1 MPQIN
6 PRETFFFLNG
16 SQIINAPDYTYLG
29 STISSNGSFAL
40 SKQIS
45 IDKTRR
51 SISKTKKYL
60 EFYKLPVTTCNK
72 LFDSLFRPILLY
84 NSEIWSAYEKL
95 NFDKWETD
103 GVERLHT
110 QFYKHYFAFGLNK
123 RARNVASRNEAGR
136 LSLKSTI
143 YENILKF
150 WIHLENQPENSI
162 AFQCLQISKQLAL
175 SSTKPCFMSSVNEIT
190 RLFQTQNQQNIDTS
204 NKDNYNKW
212 LFEIKQNIEHQ
223 SQLHQIHLLK
233 SNRKLVFMYYLK
245 NEQECFIRFKATSAQ
260 RKWL

>member
-1 MPQIN
+1 
-6 PRETFFFLNG
+6 
-16 SQIINAPDYTYLG
+16 
-29 STISSNGSFAL
+29 
-40 SKQIS
+40 
-45 IDKTRR
+45 
-51 SISKTKKYL
+51 
-60 EFYKLPVTTCNK
+60 
-72 LFDSLFRPILLY
+72 LY
-84 NSEIWSAYEKL
+84 SEIWGAYEKL

-110 QFYKHYFAFGLNK
+110 QFYKHYFGLNK
-123 RARNVASRNEAGR
+123 RAPNVASRNEAGR

-175 SSTKPCFMSSVNEIT
+175 SSTKPCFISSVNEIT

>member
-6 PRETFFFLNG
+6 PRETFFFH
-16 SQIINAPDYTYLG
+16 QIILNAPDYTYLG

-60 EFYKLPVTTCNK
+60 EFYKLPVQHATNYLTLSSVLSYCIIQK
-72 LFDSLFRPILLY
+72 FGVRT
-84 NSEIWSAYEKL
+84 YEKL

-162 AFQCLQISKQLAL
+162 AFQWQCLQISKQL
-175 SSTKPCFMSSVNEIT
+175 
-190 RLFQTQNQQNIDTS
+190 
-204 NKDNYNKW
+204 
-212 LFEIKQNIEHQ
+212 
-223 SQLHQIHLLK
+223 
-233 SNRKLVFMYYLK
+233 
-245 NEQECFIRFKATSAQ
+245 
-260 RKWL
+260 